1 MPKNRGADPQYA
13 QRREI
18 VARALRAGIQNIRYR
33 IPRRKPITW
42 HSGPSEMDMPIRI
55 LLADDHSTFRQ
66 MLRRMLESYPAFLIV
81 GEAEDGG
88 EAVRLAREIQPDVV
102 LLDVRMKTMNGLDAL
117 REIMREL
124 PGTKVAML
132 SMHADKRYVARAVE
146 AGARGYLLKDTPV
159 ELLVE
164 AIRAL
169 HEGNVWFSPAVSE
182 FAACGQRPG
191 TA

>member
-1 MPKNRGADPQYA
+1 
-13 QRREI
+13 
-18 VARALRAGIQNIRYR
+18 
-33 IPRRKPITW
+33 
-42 HSGPSEMDMPIRI
+42 MDMPIRI

-169 HEGNVWFSPAVSE
+169 HEGNAWFSPAVSE